1 VTRAGRQPR
10 WTVAAAALGLL
21 AGLAAPRPA
30 LGQAGSRPLVMPFQ
44 ASTTESR
51 ADWLGELAAVAITRE
66 LRAASVPAIR
76 RDDRL
81 QAMERLRVP
90 DVPLLSHATVLRL
103 GSAVGATV
111 IVVGRIEV
119 MGVDLVL
126 RARPIRVD
134 TGFMAAEIVERGPRA
149 GLFDIAARIGQ
160 QVAGAAAP
168 NAATIAARPPVA
180 AFELFVRGLVASNPA
195 TRIALLSDALEQA
208 PRLDDA
214 RFALWDAHTEQGEHQ
229 RARTAVN
236 VALVAGD
243 TRRAAF
249 LGAVSE
255 LQLGRYQEALTGF
268 SALQRAHADAALANN
283 MGVVQL
289 RRPGSGPKATDLFRE
304 GTTLDPNDPDLFFN
318 LGYAHWIAR
327 EYPQAVEALREAV
340 RRNPAD
346 DDAHYVLGAALQ
358 ASGSTEEGAREKDLA
373 RRLSSVY
380 SDLDASRAANSV
392 PRGLERLKTAIDAA
406 SLARVESALSA
417 AGQREQR
424 ELVSFYL
431 TNGRRLFQSE
441 RDADALAELRRAVFL
456 SPYESDAHLLIGR
469 ILLRG
474 GRPREA
480 IDTLKISVW
489 SRDTPAARLAL
500 AEAYVAARDYAAARI
515 EVQAV
520 LTAEPG
526 NAAAAALLAA
536 LPPP

>member
-1 VTRAGRQPR
+1 
-10 WTVAAAALGLL
+10 
-21 AGLAAPRPA
+21 
-30 LGQAGSRPLVMPFQ
+30 MPFQ
-44 ASTTESR
+44 ASSTESR

-66 LRAASVPAIR
+66 LRDASMPAIR

-103 GSAVGATV
+103 GSAVGATLV
-111 IVVGRIEV
+111 VVGRIEA
-119 MGVDLVL
+119 MGGELLL

-149 GLFDIAARIGQ
+149 ELFDIAARIGQ
-160 QVAGAAAP
+160 RVAGAAAP
-168 NAATIAARPPVA
+168 TATTVAARPPVA
-180 AFELFVRGLVASNPA
+180 AFELFVRGLVAANPA
-195 TRIALLSDALEQA
+195 TRIALLSDALQQA

-229 RARTAVN
+229 RARTVVN
-236 VALVAGD
+236 ITLVAGD

-249 LGAVSE
+249 LGAVSD
-255 LQLGRYQEALTGF
+255 LQLGRYPEALNGF
-268 SALQRAHADAALANN
+268 SALQRNHADPAVANN

-289 RRPGSGPKATDLFRE
+289 RKPGSGPKATDLFRE

-327 EYPQAVEALREAV
+327 EYPQAVAALREAV

-358 ASGSTEEGAREKDLA
+358 ASGSAEEGAREKDLA

-380 SDLDASRAANSV
+380 SDLDASRTANSV

-406 SLARVESALSA
+406 SLARIESALSA

-431 TNGRRLFQSE
+431 TNGRRLFQAE

-456 SPYESDAHLLIGR
+456 SPYESEAHLLIGR

-500 AEAYVAARDYAAARI
+500 AEAYVAARDYTAART

-520 LTAEPG
+520 LAADPG
-526 NAAAAALLAA
+526 NTAAAALLAA
-536 LPPP
+536 LPLP